1 MGLEVK
7 WTPQAEKGLENVL
20 SYLDSNWSVKEILSL
35 KHKIQR
41 AIELI
46 KINPEIFPKSKIKSN
61 LHKAVI
67 DKNNYLIYRVDTV
80 KSSIEIINFRGAKQR
95 PKY

>member
-1 MGLEVK
+1 MGSEVK

-20 SYLDSNWSVKEILSL
+20 SYLDSNWSAKEILNL
-35 KHKIQR
+35 KNKIQR